1 MAHGIGKSCGLNL
14 EWWLSWDKVEM
25 EGASDWSRVSLGA
38 DGNIL
43 ELRKL
48 MLVG

>member
-14 EWWLSWDKVEM
+14 EWWLPWDKVEM
-25 EGASDWSRVSLGA
+25 GGAANWSRVSLGA

-48 MLVG
+48 MFVG